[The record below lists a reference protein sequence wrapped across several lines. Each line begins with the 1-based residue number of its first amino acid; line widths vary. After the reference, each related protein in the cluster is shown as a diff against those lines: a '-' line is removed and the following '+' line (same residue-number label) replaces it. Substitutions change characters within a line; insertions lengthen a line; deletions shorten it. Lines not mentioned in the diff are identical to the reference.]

1 MKTTCPGFTLLE
13 LISTLAI
20 SCVVLGLGLPSIAAL
35 MNANRLTGQVNDLRS
50 ALALTRTEAITRN
63 QHVVICKS
71 GDGESCTRA
80 GRWDSGWIVYV
91 DTNHDRTRNDEEPIL
106 LARNAQENHLR
117 VDYRGFGSHHYI
129 VYRPNGMT
137 RTNGTFVVC
146 DPQAE
151 DRARAL
157 ILIKTGRVRIAQ
169 PTAEKRAQVC
179 G

>member
-1 MKTTCPGFTLLE
+1 MKTSLKGFTLLE
-13 LISTLAI
+13 LISTLAVSAI
-20 SCVVLGLGLPSIAAL
+20 VLGVGVPSIAAL
-35 MNANRLTGQVNDLRS
+35 MNANRLSGQVNDLRS

-71 GDGESCTRA
+71 DDGETCTRK
-80 GRWDSGWIVYV
+80 GRWDNGWIVYV
-91 DTNHDRTRNDEEPIL
+91 DADRDRARDEDEPVL
-106 LARNAQENHLR
+106 LARTAVGKHVR
-117 VDYRGFGSHHYI
+117 IDYRGFGSHHYV

-137 RTNGTFVVC
+137 RTNGTFVIC

-151 DRARAL
+151 ERARTL
-157 ILIKTGRVRIAQ
+157 VLIKTGRVRIGR